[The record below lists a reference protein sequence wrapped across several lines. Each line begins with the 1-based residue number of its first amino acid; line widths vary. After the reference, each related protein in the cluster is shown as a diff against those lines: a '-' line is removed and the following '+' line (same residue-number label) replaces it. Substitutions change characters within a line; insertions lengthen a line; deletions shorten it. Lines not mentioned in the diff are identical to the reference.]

1 MLENIAHLYIWNSCS
16 CILMMAI
23 FFPHSHFSFCRPLF
37 LFCSCFLF
45 HSHAPFGFCFRFGAV
60 VVVSGGGI
68 SFYSVCVATDTFGRW
83 RTRCF
88 FFFSFGPKWKIST
101 FMSKKT
107 ATIGTSMCCSVFICH
122 FSHLW
127 QAYHFRSS
135 IFFPLRTLCKLSIC
149 GTQSLSCL
157 LVFHILTFDTKNMRG
172 KEERKREIA
181 FFHNHFNGSIAIHI

>member
-88 FFFSFGPKWKIST
+88 FFHSGPNEKYQHLCRKKRQRLELQCAVAYSFAIFPIYDKHTIFDRRFFSHYVHCANYVYVVRNHYHVFGSST
-101 FMSKKT
+101 F
-107 ATIGTSMCCSVFICH
+107 
-122 FSHLW
+122 
-127 QAYHFRSS
+127 
-135 IFFPLRTLCKLSIC
+135 
-149 GTQSLSCL
+149 
-157 LVFHILTFDTKNMRG
+157 
-172 KEERKREIA
+172 
-181 FFHNHFNGSIAIHI
+181 

>member
-1 MLENIAHLYIWNSCS
+1 
-16 CILMMAI
+16 MMAI

-88 FFFSFGPKWKIST
+88 FFIRAQ
-101 FMSKKT
+101 M
-107 ATIGTSMCCSVFICH
+107 
-122 FSHLW
+122 
-127 QAYHFRSS
+127 
-135 IFFPLRTLCKLSIC
+135 
-149 GTQSLSCL
+149 
-157 LVFHILTFDTKNMRG
+157 KNINIYVE
-172 KEERKREIA
+172 K
-181 FFHNHFNGSIAIHI
+181 NGNDWNVNVL